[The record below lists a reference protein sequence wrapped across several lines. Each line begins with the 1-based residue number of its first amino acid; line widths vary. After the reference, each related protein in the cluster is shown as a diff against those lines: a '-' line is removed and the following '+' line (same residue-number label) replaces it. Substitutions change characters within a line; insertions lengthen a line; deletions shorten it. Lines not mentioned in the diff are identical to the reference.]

1 MQYRKPRISR
11 VIYPHAFAHFETQ
24 SPSEKKGRP
33 ADRLSCIIEVR
44 NSLKGEHMAAEE
56 RIGAQ
61 STFSRVILHATV
73 SSGFVAAYLR
83 GILDVNSRKGY
94 RQSGR
99 LAGFGSQERSL
110 MSVSVVTESGGVE
123 VRNLQRVL
131 PISTLF
137 ADSTTLLVA
146 CVATLGLSGCLV
158 AGYSSGGGWFVWPGS
173 LGLLIVVLLVVFL
186 MRRRYRFGNAI
197 ICQHEELRT
206 Y

>member
-110 MSVSVVTESGGVE
+110 VSVSVVTESGGVE

-146 CVATLGLSGCLV
+146 CVATLGHLRMF
-158 AGYSSGGGWFVWPGS
+158 GGG
-173 LGLLIVVLLVVFL
+173 VLK
-186 MRRRYRFGNAI
+186 RRRLVCLAGESGASHSRLACCLLDETSVSFWERHHLPA
-197 ICQHEELRT
+197 
-206 Y
+206 

>member
-44 NSLKGEHMAAEE
+44 NSLKGEHTAAEE

-61 STFSRVILHATV
+61 STFSRVILYATV

-110 MSVSVVTESGGVE
+110 VSVVTESGGVE
-123 VRNLQRVL
+123 VRNLQRGL

-137 ADSTTLLVA
+137 ADATTLLVA

-173 LGLLIVVLLVVFL
+173 LGLLIVVVLIAFFV
-186 MRRRYRFGNAI
+186 RRR
-197 ICQHEELRT
+197 
-206 Y
+206 

>member
-11 VIYPHAFAHFETQ
+11 VIYPHTFAHFETQ

-44 NSLKGEHMAAEE
+44 NRLKGEHMAAEE

-61 STFSRVILHATV
+61 STFSRVILYATV
-73 SSGFVAAYLR
+73 SSGIVAAYLR

-110 MSVSVVTESGGVE
+110 VSVVTVEESKCEIYKEFSLYRHYLRISPRYLSRASQRWDSQDVWWRGTQAAEAGLFGRGV
-123 VRNLQRVL
+123 RGF
-131 PISTLF
+131 S
-137 ADSTTLLVA
+137 
-146 CVATLGLSGCLV
+146 
-158 AGYSSGGGWFVWPGS
+158 
-173 LGLLIVVLLVVFL
+173 
-186 MRRRYRFGNAI
+186 
-197 ICQHEELRT
+197 
-206 Y
+206 